1 MLRFELVVG
10 AGEFFE
16 TFDTLGVERIL
27 EFSGRVLSPQE
38 RFDEIQNFH
47 LVIQVKNSRSDILGS
62 GELDVASKVLKA
74 EVFLTQADVQNLMQ
88 LLPSLSAGHL
98 DLSFFLLIDNN
109 HEIFDDR
116 KGLKDRYEFHID
128 EFVKVL
134 GYNNT

>member
-16 TFDTLGVERIL
+16 TFDSLGVERIL
-27 EFSGRVLSPQE
+27 EFSGRVLAPQE

-47 LVIQVKNSRSDILGS
+47 LAIQVKNSRSDILGS

-98 DLSFFLLIDNN
+98 DLSFFLLIDNS